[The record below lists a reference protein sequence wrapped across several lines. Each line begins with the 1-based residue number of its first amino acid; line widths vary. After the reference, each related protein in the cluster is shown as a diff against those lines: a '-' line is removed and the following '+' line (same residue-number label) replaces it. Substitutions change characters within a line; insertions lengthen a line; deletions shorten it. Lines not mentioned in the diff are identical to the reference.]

1 MFYLVHI
8 ANFREADMKSEFAE
22 GLDLAD
28 PNGKNFPA
36 QGALLSSEITGQ
48 SKQRMSR
55 KSSEK

>member
-1 MFYLVHI
+1 
-8 ANFREADMKSEFAE
+8 MKREFAE